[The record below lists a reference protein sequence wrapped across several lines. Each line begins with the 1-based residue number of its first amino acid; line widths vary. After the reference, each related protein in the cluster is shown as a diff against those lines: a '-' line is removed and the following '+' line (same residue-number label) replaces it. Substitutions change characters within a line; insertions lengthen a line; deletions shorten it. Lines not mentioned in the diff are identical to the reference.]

1 MNFSGD
7 AYEWYRCFKRENNGT
22 PPWSILVEEIS
33 ETFKQDELKN
43 PIKEL
48 KKIHQTGKVEDY
60 IRNFQRAKSR
70 LYCQTRFKHEQFYI
84 WNFICGLKEEI
95 QHTVDMF
102 EPNTLNQAY
111 NYARKAERS
120 LEGQEKRNRVPV
132 KPTSYQNSRMVKFKD
147 NPYNKWQGKTVEDSR
162 VNPHNQNAMSYEQK
176 KALGLCFKCNE
187 KYHAGHKCAMRG
199 LHALSAEDEYE
210 TDEEAQE
217 QADMKIKQD
226 PGDIED
232 GVEEDQAVIT
242 MCAPSNNSDTKTL
255 KLKGYIGNIPICA
268 LIDSGSTH
276 SFINPAIVHNLE
288 IETTKTTPLTVRTA
302 SGDKMSTNQLCE
314 SLSFFLQKQEFEG
327 DVRVLDIRGYD
338 MILGMDWLATLGP
351 LLIDCGKGTI
361 EMTVKGK
368 KVNLAAE
375 EVKAEIR
382 LCEQEMDVI
391 REKKKGNQVIFAH
404 LFSVAGE
411 VEPRGKATGKINPR
425 I

>member
-1 MNFSGD
+1 M
-7 AYEWYRCFKRENNGT
+7 
-22 PPWSILVEEIS
+22 
-33 ETFKQDELKN
+33 
-43 PIKEL
+43 
-48 KKIHQTGKVEDY
+48 
-60 IRNFQRAKSR
+60 
-70 LYCQTRFKHEQFYI
+70 YCQTRLKHEQFYI
-84 WNFICGLKEEI
+84 WIFICGLKEEI

-120 LEGQEKRNRVPV
+120 LEGKEKRNRVPV
-132 KPTSYQNSRMVKFKD
+132 KPTSYQNSRMVKLKD

-199 LHALSAEDEYE
+199 LHALSAEDEDE
-210 TDEEAQE
+210 TYEEAQE

-226 PGDIED
+226 PEDIED

-255 KLKGYIGNIPICA
+255 KFKGYIGNIPICA

-314 SLSFFLQKQEFEG
+314 SQRFFLQKQEFEG
-327 DVRVLDIRGYD
+327 DVRVLDIQGYD

-361 EMTVKGK
+361 EMMTVKGK

-375 EVKAEIR
+375 EVKEEIR

-391 REKKKGNQVIFAH
+391 REKKKGNLVIFAH
-404 LFSVAGE
+404 LFSFVWSACC
-411 VEPRGKATGKINPR
+411 
-425 I
+425 